1 LSRVRYKFLDH
12 PSDAYIEAYGDTLE
26 ELLENSALA
35 LFDVMVNVDKVEHKV
50 AREVEVRGFDLE
62 NLLYNWLEEW
72 LFYYCSEAL
81 VFSKF
86 RVEKL
91 SRENEEYVVKAKGWG
106 EEFNPRKHEPEVE
119 VKAVTYYQMS
129 ISRKDGKWVARF
141 ILDI

>member
-1 LSRVRYKFLDH
+1 MKIKYRFLDH

-35 LFDVMVNVDKVEHKV
+35 LFDVMVNVNKVEPKV
-50 AREVEVRGFDLE
+50 VREVEVKGFDLE

-72 LFYYCSEAL
+72 LFHYCSEAL

-91 SRENEEYVVKAKGWG
+91 SRENGEYVVKAKGWG
-106 EEFNPRKHEPEVE
+106 EEFNLEKHEPEVE
-119 VKAVTYYQMS
+119 VKAATYYQMS
-129 ISRKDGKWVARF
+129 ISRKNNKWVARF

>member
-1 LSRVRYKFLDH
+1 LKIKYRFLDH

-35 LFDVMVNVDKVEHKV
+35 LFDVMVNVNKVEPKV
-50 AREVEVRGFDLE
+50 VREVEVKGFDLE

-72 LFYYCSEAL
+72 LFHYCSEAL

-91 SRENEEYVVKAKGWG
+91 SRENGEYVVKAKGWG
-106 EEFNPRKHEPEVE
+106 EEFNPEKHEPEVE
-119 VKAVTYYQMS
+119 VKAATYYQMS
-129 ISRKDGKWVARF
+129 IGRKNNKWVARF